1 MRKDLQLQDED
12 GTWRRLRS
20 PKCGTT
26 EPHNISILRKA
37 LLVHSVEHTYE
48 GKLYG
53 YPEDQEDLGKPTMT
67 CHACGYS
74 SKSLRLKH
82 WSEVME

>member
-1 MRKDLQLQDED
+1 MRKDLQLQDKD
-12 GTWRRLRS
+12 GTWRRLRC

-26 EPHNISILRKA
+26 EPHDFSIQQKA
-37 LLVHSVEHTYE
+37 LLVDSVDRAYE
-48 GKLYG
+48 GQLYG
-53 YPEDQEDLGKPTMT
+53 RPEDRENLGKPTMT